1 MVINTIV
8 LLVKKQTQIISVIVK
23 TFMDTKQQTKN
34 LLKNKTCDTCIRKDP
49 FYSWRCG
56 EEYEDRLTC
65 ENWLRDM
72 RFKFVD
78 GQVIKKR
85 RGD

>member
-1 MVINTIV
+1 
-8 LLVKKQTQIISVIVK
+8 
-23 TFMDTKQQTKN
+23 MDTKQQTKN